1 MSNFKEKYSQEFVN
15 KVHKMKMEKFTNTE
29 IAQELYIN
37 ARAVSY
43 ILKNRNY
50 VEDIPKDEV
59 LEIFH
64 ETVEEGKPS
73 LWQRIKRKLKFWQ
86 K

>member
-1 MSNFKEKYSQEFVN
+1 
-15 KVHKMKMEKFTNTE
+15 
-29 IAQELYIN
+29 LYIN

-64 ETVEEGKPS
+64 EKAEEGKPS

>member
-1 MSNFKEKYSQEFVN
+1 MKEKYSQEFVN

-73 LWQRIKRKLKFWQ
+73 FWQRMKRKLKFWQ

>member
-59 LEIFH
+59 LGIFP
-64 ETVEEGKPS
+64 EAVEEEKPT
-73 LWQRIKRKLKFWQ
+73 LWQRIKSKLKFWQ

>member
-1 MSNFKEKYSQEFVN
+1 MKEKYSQEFVN

-64 ETVEEGKPS
+64 ETVEESKPS
-73 LWQRIKRKLKFWQ
+73 LWQRIKSKLKFWQ

>member
-1 MSNFKEKYSQEFVN
+1 MKEKYSQEFVN
-15 KVHKMKMEKFTNTE
+15 KVHKMKIKKFTNTE

-73 LWQRIKRKLKFWQ
+73 FWQRIKRKLKFWQ